1 MLKKNDVIEILENGG
16 HITINEIYRSA
27 TVYFED
33 CSDPAGVCRFDTAE
47 RLEKS
52 AEYITKRGEAW
63 SFTRR
68 IYKAPAHY
76 WDELSARVMAAVSD
90 SFQALERAGVIS
102 NLEIEPISADQAAEL
117 SAALDSEED
126 PNALRCEVC
135 GEPIAQDEEY
145 CDDLG
150 RVCCCHCF
158 ADRCHEQ
165 GQNDLPDV
173 WKPAPGH
180 VAVRDVET
188 DEILEGPPKAI
199 YRALCHRIRWGRRNG
214 ETANTWEPVGDPDTA
229 VIDAAI
235 FATACDQA
243 AEEPLPM
250 KIYVRADGEGTTFH
264 ASEARAWHTSGLDLI
279 IHSRYS
285 HTGVYVHGAAQK
297 PAHITEDDN
306 RAHCKHIALELDAY
320 VNGDIRRC
328 PDCGEEHRRDWSEVG
343 EVFRCPSCG
352 EISDPDDWEQ
362 LSVWDFLGDCYD
374 IEYRVDS
381 RRELRSVCVM
391 VACGGP
397 NIYLDTDSKDVELY
411 WWSERAR
418 YPMSYEAVEALDD
431 WAEEMWGCC

>member
-1 MLKKNDVIEILENGG
+1 MLKKNEVIEILENGG

-27 TVYFED
+27 TVFFED
-33 CSDPAGVCRFDTAE
+33 CSDPVGVCRFDTAE

-117 SAALDSEED
+117 SAALASEED
-126 PNALRCEVC
+126 PTALRCEVC
-135 GEPIAQDEEY
+135 GEPIAQGEDFR
-145 CDDLG
+145 DDLG

-165 GQNDLPDV
+165 GLDDLPEV
-173 WKPAPGH
+173 WTPGPGH
-180 VAVRDVET
+180 IAVRNTET
-188 DEILEGPPKAI
+188 EEILEGTPRAI
-199 YRALCHRIRWGRRNG
+199 YYALHQRFRWDRREGENG
-214 ETANTWEPVGDPDTA
+214 GTWEAISTSAAA
-229 VIDAAI
+229 VIAA
-235 FATACDQA
+235 AQKA
-243 AEEPLPM
+243 AERP
-250 KIYVRADGEGTTFH
+250 KRAARKQYARADGTEGTTS
-264 ASEARAWHTSGLDLI
+264 AAEALSWHRAGHDLI
-279 IHSRYS
+279 VAAPGKSA
-285 HTGVYVHGAAQK
+285 VYVHGAAQK
-297 PAHITEDDN
+297 PARSAEDEN

-328 PDCGEEHRRDWSEVG
+328 PNCGEEHRRDWSEVG
-343 EVFRCPSCG
+343 EAFRCPSCG
-352 EISDPDDWEQ
+352 ESSDPDDWEQ
-362 LSVWDFLGDCYD
+362 LSVWDFFGDCYD
-374 IEYRVDS
+374 IEYRCSS

-397 NIYLDTDSKDVELY
+397 NIYLDTASKDVELY

-418 YPMSYEAVEALDD
+418 YPLSYEAVEAIDD